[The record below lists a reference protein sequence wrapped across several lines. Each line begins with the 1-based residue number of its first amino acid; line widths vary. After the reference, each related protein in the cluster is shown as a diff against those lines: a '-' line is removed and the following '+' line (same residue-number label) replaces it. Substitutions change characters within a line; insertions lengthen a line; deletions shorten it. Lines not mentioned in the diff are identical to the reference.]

1 VTVRHGHRRVVVAS
15 VVALIAAATYVGEAG
30 SAASADADGTASGAP
45 GAIADDAASG
55 GVGSMRRGP
64 AQFAAGD
71 AAYMTIPDPIPDGA
85 HGELLRYQIV
95 GGGPDAGEPT
105 TYRIMYL
112 SETVEGAPTIVTG
125 LAVVDTSTQALA
137 EGRPLLLHGHG
148 TTGLADQCAPS
159 RAVDAERDFYATDF
173 LGIQHAASLGFAVV
187 STDYEGLGGPGT
199 HPYLVG
205 VSEGRSILDAGL
217 AARQLPGIDAARTA
231 GLVGFSQGG
240 HAALFAAQLA
250 PEWTPELSMLGVVLG
265 APATEISTPARS
277 GAERSEVGALTVSI
291 LAGLTAV
298 YPEARARISDVLT
311 PAGIELLDLLSEH
324 CFDESVPSMPSPPF
338 VAADPTTV
346 EPFASLLALNNT
358 GHAAVAAPMLVFHGD
373 DDRSVPFI
381 HSEAMTARLCAA
393 GQLLE
398 RRVLTGGGHVDS
410 ANATYHDGV
419 LWLRGLAD
427 HTVTPSSTS

>member
-1 VTVRHGHRRVVVAS
+1 VGVR
-15 VVALIAAATYVGEAG
+15 
-30 SAASADADGTASGAP
+30 SAQ
-45 GAIADDAASG
+45 
-55 GVGSMRRGP
+55 RGP
-64 AQFAAGD
+64 TQFAAGD
-71 AAYMTIPDPIPDGA
+71 IAYFTIPDPIPSGA

-95 GGGPDAGEPT
+95 RGGPDVGEPT

-112 SETVEGAPTIVTG
+112 SETVTGVPTVVTG
-125 LAVVDTSTQALA
+125 LAVVDTSTPAPA
-137 EGRPLLLHGHG
+137 DGRPLLLHGHG

-173 LGIQHAASLGFAVV
+173 LGIEHAASLGFAVV

-217 AARQLPGIDAARTA
+217 AARQLPGIDAANIA

-250 PEWTPELSMLGVVLG
+250 PQWAPQLSMLGVVLG
-265 APATEISTPARS
+265 APATEISSLARS
-277 GAERSEVGALTVSI
+277 GAERSEAGALTVSI

-298 YPEARARISDVLT
+298 SPETRARIATVLT
-311 PAGIELLDLLSEH
+311 PAGIELLDLLAEH
-324 CFDESVPSMPSPPF
+324 CFDESVPSMPSPPY

-346 EPFASLLALNNT
+346 EPFASLLARNNA

-373 DDRSVPFI
+373 DDSSVPFA
-381 HSEAMTARLCAA
+381 HSEAMAARLCAA
-393 GQLLE
+393 GQILE
-398 RRVLTGGGHVDS
+398 RRLLAGGGHLDS
-410 ANATYHDGV
+410 ADAAYHDGV
-419 LWLRGLAD
+419 AWLRGLAD
-427 HTVTPSSTS
+427 HAVTPISSC